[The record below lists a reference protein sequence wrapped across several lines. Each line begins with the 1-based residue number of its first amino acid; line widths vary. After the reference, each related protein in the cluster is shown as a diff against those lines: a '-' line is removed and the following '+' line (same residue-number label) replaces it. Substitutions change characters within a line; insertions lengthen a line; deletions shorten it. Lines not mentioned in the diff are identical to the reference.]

1 MDCKLMGRPSSM
13 HPAFAG
19 FREVFSDTPMTVE
32 AVYVDQV
39 PHVAQRPI
47 PVPRVAPEEKRIPTC
62 SILIGVSVILL
73 LMWIWR
79 NYSIQDAPPCRG
91 RGVRMVSTMKTTT
104 PSQPTKAVDHFVKV
118 DQTTQENTKNMT
130 NLTECSDE
138 KCQNYRSLTPADKAK
153 FKSPID
159 DFLKKHPKMMIM
171 IYAPWCPH
179 CTKSM
184 GTFYD
189 AASDAPCP
197 FGLINAELA
206 HPDHISGEERVCD
219 VKYFPT
225 FVVVENTERGKKVTH
240 MTSPPTKEAM
250 LKMLETEDDGL
261 EQYF

>member
-1 MDCKLMGRPSSM
+1 MDRRPSSM

-32 AVYVDQV
+32 AVYVDEV
-39 PHVAQRPI
+39 PIPQRPI
-47 PVPRVAPEEKRIPTC
+47 PVPRVAPEEKGIPTC
-62 SILIGVSVILL
+62 SILIGVSVVLL

-79 NYSIQDAPPCRG
+79 NHSIQDTPSCKRQE
-91 RGVRMVSTMKTTT
+91 VRMVSTMKTT
-104 PSQPTKAVDHFVKV
+104 PASTKTADHFVKV
-118 DQTTQENTKNMT
+118 DKTTQENTKNLT

-153 FKSPID
+153 YKSPID
-159 DFLKKHPKMMIM
+159 EFLKKHSKMMIM

-179 CTKSM
+179 CTNSM

-189 AASDAPCP
+189 AAADAKHP

-225 FVVVENTERGKKVTH
+225 FVVIENTDKGRKATH